1 MYQTLTFYH
10 SIIRW
15 LLLLALLTAVIRSFR
30 GFRQKAP
37 FSKTDNAVRHWT
49 ATIAHIQL
57 VAGILLY
64 SQSPIIRYFW
74 NHTTAAMHILDTAF
88 FGVVHI
94 TLMLTSIV
102 LITIGSSLAKRKT
115 QDTQK
120 HQTLLTWFSIA
131 LLIIFI
137 AIPWP
142 FSPLA
147 QRPYIRL

>member
-15 LLLLALLTAVIRSFR
+15 LLLLALLAAVIRSFK
-30 GFRQKAP
+30 GFKENAP

-49 ATIAHIQL
+49 ATVAHIQL

-74 NHTTAAMHILDTAF
+74 SHASEAIHSLDTTF
-88 FGVVHI
+88 FGVIHI

-102 LITIGSSLAKRKT
+102 LITIGSSLAKRKKED
-115 QDTQK
+115 QQK
-120 HQTLLTWFSIA
+120 HRTMLTWFGIA

-147 QRPYIRL
+147 QRPYIR